1 MNWNKLLQKEFYW
14 LTENDTNVSQPERY
28 RWLEHLFFSIRQ
40 LVGTNPAQ
48 QNETK
53 ETPKLKNKP
62 KTVEIDW

>member
-1 MNWNKLLQKEFYW
+1 MIR
-14 LTENDTNVSQPERY
+14 TS
-28 RWLEHLFFSIRQ
+28 FFSIRQ